1 MISNDLF
8 SLPVF
13 VFFIVLSEAFME
25 FKDKVIW
32 ITGASSGIGEHLAY
46 AFSNAGAKLAL
57 SARKENELQ
66 RVKAACAV
74 PNDVL
79 LVPLDVSN
87 FADIPAAANEIV
99 NHFGYISILVNNA
112 GISQRALVKDTN
124 FAVDQRIMAINYLGT
139 VAVTKAVLPKMLH
152 QRFGQIVVIS
162 SVMGKIGTPL
172 RSAYA
177 ASKHALHGFFECL
190 RAEVLD
196 DGIAVTIIC
205 PGYVNTD
212 ITINALVG
220 DGSPN
225 KQKAKSTSEGMDSD
239 VFAQKALRAIARRK
253 PEAFIGGKELF
264 TIYLQRLSPRLVRWL
279 VTRINVT

>member
-1 MISNDLF
+1 
-8 SLPVF
+8 
-13 VFFIVLSEAFME
+13 ME

-46 AFSNAGAKLAL
+46 AFSKAGAKLAL
-57 SARKENELQ
+57 SARQEHELN

-79 LVPLDVSN
+79 LVPLDVAN
-87 FADIPAAANEIV
+87 FADIPVATNEIIS
-99 NHFGYISILVNNA
+99 HYGYISILVNNA
-112 GISQRALVKDTN
+112 GISQRSLVKNTD
-124 FAVDQRIMAINYLGT
+124 FVVDQRIMDINYLGT
-139 VAVTKAVLPKMLH
+139 VAVTKAVLPRMLQ

-190 RAEVLD
+190 RAEVAE
-196 DGIAVTIIC
+196 DGLAVTIIC

-212 ITINALVG
+212 ITVNALVG

-225 KQKAKSTSEGMDSD
+225 KMKAQSTAEGMDPD
-239 VFAQKALRAIARRK
+239 VFAQKALRAIAHRK
-253 PEAFIGGKELF
+253 PEVFIGGKELLM
-264 TIYLQRLSPRLVRWL
+264 IYLQRLSPRLVRWL
-279 VTRINVT
+279 VTRLNVT